1 MILKL
6 RKHPLVFF
14 VDSFFCFVLL
24 LLPLVIFGVIFFLGI
39 KIEIPRESVMSLV
52 LVLLASLYYL
62 YTLLFLL
69 FSFFMYFLDRWVV
82 TEKHI
87 IDIEQKSLFY
97 RTFSKQEISR
107 IQDVTSEVRGF
118 FQTMFN
124 FGNVTIQTAGEQ
136 ERFVFQQVPDPN
148 GIVETIMK
156 VVDQEKQKPL

>member
-1 MILKL
+1 
-6 RKHPLVFF
+6 
-14 VDSFFCFVLL
+14 
-24 LLPLVIFGVIFFLGI
+24 
-39 KIEIPRESVMSLV
+39 
-52 LVLLASLYYL
+52 
-62 YTLLFLL
+62 
-69 FSFFMYFLDRWVV
+69 MYFLDRWVV